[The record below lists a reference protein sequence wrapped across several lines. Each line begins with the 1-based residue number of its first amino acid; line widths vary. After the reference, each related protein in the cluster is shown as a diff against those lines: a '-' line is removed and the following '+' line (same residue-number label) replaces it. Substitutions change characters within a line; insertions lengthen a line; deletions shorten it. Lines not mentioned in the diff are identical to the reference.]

1 MAFEFQGATIRAREM
16 TIGDEEDAG
25 DICEK
30 LAGGSDY
37 KMRQY
42 WFAQYHV
49 SADVEGDEP
58 FPRIDAGTSA
68 ADIKAAYAEW
78 RKLPISFRD
87 LWKAEL
93 DGVDKAAKN
102 VSASPI

>member
-1 MAFEFQGATIRAREM
+1 MAFEYKGASIRAREM
-16 TIGDEEDAG
+16 TIGDEEDAN

-30 LAGGSDY
+30 LTGGSDY

-49 SADVEGDEP
+49 SAEVEGADP
-58 FPRIDAGTSA
+58 FARISASSSA
-68 ADIKAAYAEW
+68 ADVKAAYAEW
-78 RKLPISFRD
+78 RKLPVSFRD

-102 VSASPI
+102 VSASPT